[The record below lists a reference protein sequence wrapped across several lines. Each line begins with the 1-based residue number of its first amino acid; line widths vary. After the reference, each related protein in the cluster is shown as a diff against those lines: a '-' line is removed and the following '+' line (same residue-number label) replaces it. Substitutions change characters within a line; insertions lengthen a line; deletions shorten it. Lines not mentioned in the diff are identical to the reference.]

1 MMPEEAGRIKP
12 GRRARYDAPVPLGE
26 RGRSALAALAWAGG
40 AVGLAW
46 LPAAQ
51 RALPFLGVLRGP
63 LGLVLVVVGG
73 CVAVIRLMDRP
84 LPVADPGAG
93 RLFVVAAVLFL
104 AVGLHYGSRLR
115 VSGDEPHYLMMARS
129 LWQERDL
136 DLRDNFARE
145 DWRRDTP
152 GPVAPHYGAPRKD
165 GRPFPAHSPGL
176 PLLLAPIYAAGGRLA
191 CVAGLA
197 VLAALLCLAVRRLA
211 LRAAGEPAAGLLAWA
226 AAAGPPVLFY
236 AFHVY
241 TEVPSALA
249 LAGSL
254 ALLLAA
260 PGPWLAAV
268 AGLLA
273 SALPWLHVKMIPASV
288 ALALVAV
295 LHLPRRALA
304 AFTAVVIPMAAGYAW
319 YGHAVFGMWSPL
331 ARYGGLPDDATTG
344 SPLRALL
351 GLLFDR
357 SFGLLPYAPVFL
369 LALAALCSR
378 AWWKSRDAVSQ
389 ALVGAA
395 VLAPVLTWRMWWGGQ
410 CPPAR
415 FLVPLVPL
423 LCAALA
429 LRAAAPVRGLLRWR
443 WALLSL
449 GWALAL
455 FMAARPGEL
464 MLLNRGD
471 RPTRVWEALSGDT
484 PVGRYLP
491 SLVQPDPVEIQ
502 VALVWAGAVLV
513 LIVLDHLAR
522 RRDRVDEWYR
532 GLGLPVLLLAGVGA
546 LVDFWA
552 RR

>member
-1 MMPEEAGRIKP
+1 MMPEQAYRINP
-12 GRRARYDAPVPLGE
+12 GRAPRYDAPMHPAGKW
-26 RGRSALAALAWAGG
+26 RAALAAPAWTAG

-51 RALPFLGVLRGP
+51 RALPALGVLRGP
-63 LGLVLVVVGG
+63 LGLVLLVVGG
-73 CVAVIRLMDRP
+73 CVAAFRLVDRP
-84 LPVADPGAG
+84 LRLEDPGPW
-93 RLFVVAAVLFL
+93 RLFVFGALLFL

-145 DWRRDTP
+145 DWLADTP

-176 PLLLAPIYAAGGRLA
+176 PFLLAPIYAAGGRLA
-191 CVAGLA
+191 CI
-197 VLAALLCLAVRRLA
+197 AALAMAAAFLCGVVRGLA

-236 AFHVY
+236 AFHIY

-249 LAGSL
+249 LAASL
-254 ALLLAA
+254 ALLLSA
-260 PGPWLAAV
+260 PGPWLAAL

-273 SALPWLHVKMIPASV
+273 SALPWLHVKMIPAAV

-295 LHLPRRALA
+295 LHLPRRPLA
-304 AFTAVVIPMAAGYAW
+304 AFFAVVTAMAAGYGW
-319 YGHAVFGMWSPL
+319 FSHAVFGTWSPL
-331 ARYGGLPDDATTG
+331 ARYGGLPEDATSG
-344 SPLRALL
+344 SPLRAVL

-369 LALAALCSR
+369 LALAALSSR
-378 AWWKSRDAVSQ
+378 AWWKSRDAASQ
-389 ALVGAA
+389 ALVGLA

-423 LCAALA
+423 LSVALGVRAALPA
-429 LRAAAPVRGLLRWR
+429 RGLMRWR
-443 WALLSL
+443 WPLV
-449 GWALAL
+449 GIGTALAL

-491 SLVQPDPVEIQ
+491 SLVQADPVEIR
-502 VALVWAGAVLV
+502 VAVVWAMATVL
-513 LIVLDHLAR
+513 LIVLDRLAV
-522 RRDRVDEWYR
+522 RRDRVDAWFR
-532 GLGLPVLLLAGVGA
+532 GMGLPVLLLAAVGA
-546 LVDFWA
+546 LLDFWA
-552 RR
+552 RG